1 MDALDAKYPFFATAR
16 EAVAEAAV
24 SLPELVAADAPAV
37 ERARE
42 RVERALMDGTVESE
56 SGSFPADSEYDVQ
69 AELLSYPIARILV
82 SLLDSDPAIEK
93 YAAAEASTAIDR
105 IREDLATDDELR
117 SMSTPTVAL
126 DDVLSEFDL
135 ADAVWPESNAPGA
148 TGPVADGTGPAGGR
162 TATATGRD
170 PAYYWIDVGPY
181 LRLTSSSW
189 GESWR
194 LVNRAL
200 ADGAVRVSREELLDA
215 LEAAVEDRVR
225 EGLPFELAAG
235 EGIAAELESGVE
247 DLKRLLS
254 ERTYTGPVDVVA
266 PELFPPCMTNLIEKA
281 ERDVDLT
288 PPESF
293 ALMAFLVGIGMTPDE
308 VVAFCADTSLDAE
321 GIRYQTEYLK
331 DDRGTQY
338 PPPTCET
345 LANYGICHNEEDHMQ
360 VAADPL
366 AYYEKRVA
374 DADEITDWRDRNEVE
389 NDGAGDGGAG
399 NDDNGATDGDA
410 EAEGKSMT
418 DEEDEAE
425 GKVMTNGA
433 DKEDE
438 AEGEA
443 TTNGAGE
450 EDG

>member
-1 MDALDAKYPFFATAR
+1 MDALDAKYPFFAAAR
-16 EAVAEAAV
+16 EAVADAAV

-56 SGSFPADSEYDVQ
+56 SGSFPADSAYDVQ

-82 SLLDSDPAIEK
+82 SLLDSEPAIEK
-93 YAAAEASTAIDR
+93 YAAAEAATAIDR

-117 SMSTPTVAL
+117 SMSTPTVTL
-126 DDVLSEFDL
+126 GDVLAEFDL
-135 ADAVWPESNAPGA
+135 ADAVRPESDRPG
-148 TGPVADGTGPAGGR
+148 GSGPAGGS
-162 TATATGRD
+162 TSPTGGTTSTTRD
-170 PAYYWIDVGPY
+170 PAHYWIAVGPY

-254 ERTYTGPVDVVA
+254 ERTYTGPVDIVA

-281 ERDVDLT
+281 ERDVDLSA
-288 PPESF
+288 PESF

-345 LANYGICHNEEDHMQ
+345 LANYGICHNEDDHMQ

-374 DADEITDWRDRNEVE
+374 DADEVTDWRERNEATE
-389 NDGAGDGGAG
+389 SEAADGEAADG
-399 NDDNGATDGDA
+399 
-410 EAEGKSMT
+410 EAT
-418 DEEDEAE
+418 DEE
-425 GKVMTNGA
+425 
-433 DKEDE
+433 
-438 AEGEA
+438 
-443 TTNGAGE
+443 
-450 EDG
+450 

>member
-1 MDALDAKYPFFATAR
+1 MDALDAKYPFFAAAR
-16 EAVAEAAV
+16 EAVANAAV

-37 ERARE
+37 ERGRE

-56 SGSFPADSEYDVQ
+56 SGGFPGESAYDVQ
-69 AELLSYPIARILV
+69 AELLSYPVARILV
-82 SLLDSDPAIEK
+82 SLLDSEPAIEK
-93 YAAAEASTAIDR
+93 YAAAEAATAVDR
-105 IREDLATDDELR
+105 IRGDLATDDELR
-117 SMSTPTVAL
+117 SVSTPTVAL
-126 DDVLSEFDL
+126 GDVLAEFEL
-135 ADAVWPESNAPGA
+135 ADAVRPESPRSASGAGVGAP
-148 TGPVADGTGPAGGR
+148 D
-162 TATATGRD
+162 RD
-170 PAYYWIDVGPY
+170 PANYWIDVGPY
-181 LRLTSSSW
+181 LRLTSPSW

-200 ADGAVRVSREELLDA
+200 ADGAVRVSRGELLDA
-215 LEAAVEDRVR
+215 LEAAVEERVR

-235 EGIAAELESGVE
+235 EGIAAELEEGVA

-254 ERTYTGPVDVVA
+254 ERSYTGPVDVVA

-281 ERDVDLT
+281 ERDADLS

-308 VVAFCADTSLDAE
+308 VVTFCADTSLDAE

-374 DADEITDWRDRNEVE
+374 AADEITDWRERE
-389 NDGAGDGGAG
+389 AG
-399 NDDNGATDGDA
+399 NGENESGEAEADEATDGR
-410 EAEGKSMT
+410 ES
-418 DEEDEAE
+418 
-425 GKVMTNGA
+425 TN
-433 DKEDE
+433 
-438 AEGEA
+438 
-443 TTNGAGE
+443 AGE
-450 EDG
+450 TTDAGGTK

>member
-1 MDALDAKYPFFATAR
+1 MDALDAKYPFFAAAR
-16 EAVAEAAV
+16 EAVADAAV

-37 ERARE
+37 ERGRE
-42 RVERALMDGTVESE
+42 RVERALMDGTVASE
-56 SGSFPADSEYDVQ
+56 SGAFPGESAYDVQ

-82 SLLDSDPAIEK
+82 SLLDSEPAIEK
-93 YAAAEASTAIDR
+93 YAAAEAATAVDR
-105 IREDLATDDELR
+105 IRGDLATDDELR
-117 SMSTPTVAL
+117 SVSVPTVTL
-126 DDVLSEFDL
+126 DDVLAEFDL
-135 ADAVWPESNAPGA
+135 ADAVRPESPG
-148 TGPVADGTGPAGGR
+148 GRSVAGGAAGAGSAGTGTPDAGSPGRAPAH
-162 TATATGRD
+162 
-170 PAYYWIDVGPY
+170 YWIDVGPY
-181 LRLTSSSW
+181 LRLTSPSW

-225 EGLPFELAAG
+225 EGLPFELAVG
-235 EGIAAELESGVE
+235 EGIAAELEEGVA

-254 ERTYTGPVDVVA
+254 ERSYAGPVDVVA

-281 ERDVDLT
+281 ERDADLT

-345 LANYGICHNEEDHMQ
+345 LANYGICHNEADHMQ

-374 DADEITDWRDRNEVE
+374 AADEITDWRDRE
-389 NDGAGDGGAG
+389 DGG
-399 NDDNGATDGDA
+399 
-410 EAEGKSMT
+410 
-418 DEEDEAE
+418 DES
-425 GKVMTNGA
+425 GA
-433 DKEDE
+433 D
-438 AEGEA
+438 AS
-443 TTNGAGE
+443 AGE
-450 EDG
+450 VVGADDAANSGGTE

>member
-1 MDALDAKYPFFATAR
+1 MDALDAKYPFFAAAR
-16 EAVAEAAV
+16 EAVADAAV

-37 ERARE
+37 ERGRE
-42 RVERALMDGTVESE
+42 RVERALMDGTVASE
-56 SGSFPADSEYDVQ
+56 SGAFPGESAYDVQ

-82 SLLDSDPAIEK
+82 SLLDSEPAIEK
-93 YAAAEASTAIDR
+93 YAAAEAATAVDR
-105 IREDLATDDELR
+105 IREDLATDDQLR
-117 SMSTPTVAL
+117 SVSVPTVAL
-126 DDVLSEFDL
+126 DDVLAEFDL
-135 ADAVWPESNAPGA
+135 GDAVRPESPGGGSV
-148 TGPVADGTGPAGGR
+148 TGGAAGAGSSGTGTPDAGSPGRAPAH
-162 TATATGRD
+162 
-170 PAYYWIDVGPY
+170 YWIDVGPY
-181 LRLTSSSW
+181 LRLTSPSW

-200 ADGAVRVSREELLDA
+200 AGGAVRVSREELLDA

-225 EGLPFELAAG
+225 EGLPFELAVG
-235 EGIAAELESGVE
+235 EGIAAELEEGVA

-254 ERTYTGPVDVVA
+254 ERSYAAPADVVA

-281 ERDVDLT
+281 ERDADLA

-345 LANYGICHNEEDHMQ
+345 LANYGICHNEADHMQ

-374 DADEITDWRDRNEVE
+374 AADEITDWRDRE
-389 NDGAGDGGAG
+389 DGGDERGADAG
-399 NDDNGATDGDA
+399 TREVAGGGDA
-410 EAEGKSMT
+410 
-418 DEEDEAE
+418 
-425 GKVMTNGA
+425 A
-433 DKEDE
+433 DSGGTE
-438 AEGEA
+438 
-443 TTNGAGE
+443 
-450 EDG
+450 

>member
-16 EAVAEAAV
+16 EAVADAAV

-42 RVERALMDGTVESE
+42 RVERALMDGTVASE
-56 SGSFPADSEYDVQ
+56 SGAFPAESAYDAQ

-82 SLLDSDPAIEK
+82 SLLDSEPAIGK
-93 YAAAEASTAIDR
+93 YAAAEAATAIDR
-105 IREDLATDDELR
+105 IREDLATDDGLR
-117 SMSTPTVAL
+117 SVSTPTVAL
-126 DDVLSEFDL
+126 DDVLAEFDL
-135 ADAVWPESNAPGA
+135 TEAVRPESPRPAPGTGGGAAA
-148 TGPVADGTGPAGGR
+148 TGAGSAPGRGPEH
-162 TATATGRD
+162 
-170 PAYYWIDVGPY
+170 YWIAVGAY
-181 LRLTSSSW
+181 LRLTSPSW

-200 ADGAVRVSREELLDA
+200 ADGEVRVSREELLDA

-235 EGIAAELESGVE
+235 EGIAAELESGVA

-254 ERTYTGPVDVVA
+254 ERTYAGPVDVVA
-266 PELFPPCMTNLIEKA
+266 PDLFPPCMRNLIDKA
-281 ERDVDLT
+281 ERGTDLS

-293 ALMAFLVGIGMTPDE
+293 ALMAFLVGIGMSPDE

-321 GIRYQTEYLK
+321 GIRYQTEYLS
-331 DDRGTQY
+331 DDRGSQY

-366 AYYEKRVA
+366 AYYEQRVA
-374 DADEITDWRDRNEVE
+374 EADEITDWREE
-389 NDGAGDGGAG
+389 N
-399 NDDNGATDGDA
+399 ATAA
-410 EAEGKSMT
+410 EAGSE
-418 DEEDEAE
+418 
-425 GKVMTNGA
+425 
-433 DKEDE
+433 
-438 AEGEA
+438 
-443 TTNGAGE
+443 
-450 EDG
+450 

>member
-1 MDALDAKYPFFATAR
+1 MDALDAKYPFFAPAR
-16 EAVAEAAV
+16 EAVADAAV

-37 ERARE
+37 ERGRE
-42 RVERALMDGTVESE
+42 RVERALMDGTAESE
-56 SGSFPADSEYDVQ
+56 SGAFPGDSDYDVQ

-82 SLLDSDPAIEK
+82 SLLDSEPAIEK
-93 YAAAEASTAIDR
+93 YAAAEAATAVAR
-105 IREDLATDDELR
+105 IRDDLAADDELR
-117 SMSTPTVAL
+117 SVSTPTVAL
-126 DDVLSEFDL
+126 DDVLAEFDL
-135 ADAVWPESNAPGA
+135 ADAVRPESPRPTSGA
-148 TGPVADGTGPAGGR
+148 GSGSGRNPAH
-162 TATATGRD
+162 
-170 PAYYWIDVGPY
+170 YWVDVGPY
-181 LRLTSSSW
+181 LRLTSPSW
-189 GESWR
+189 GPSWR

-215 LEAAVEDRVR
+215 LEAAVEERVR

-235 EGIAAELESGVE
+235 EGIAAELEDGVA

-254 ERTYTGPVDVVA
+254 ERSYAGPADVVA

-345 LANYGICHNEEDHMQ
+345 LANYGICHNEDDHMQ
-360 VAADPL
+360 VAVDPL

-374 DADEITDWRDRNEVE
+374 AADEVTDWRDREDVDPEAEVGG
-389 NDGAGDGGAG
+389 DGAVEEEEVSATDAGEAVEEEGDGAADAG
-399 NDDNGATDGDA
+399 
-410 EAEGKSMT
+410 EAE
-418 DEEDEAE
+418 
-425 GKVMTNGA
+425 
-433 DKEDE
+433 
-438 AEGEA
+438 
-443 TTNGAGE
+443 
-450 EDG
+450 

>member
-1 MDALDAKYPFFATAR
+1 MDALDAKYPFFAAAR
-16 EAVAEAAV
+16 EAVADAAV

-56 SGSFPADSEYDVQ
+56 SGTFPTESDYDVQ

-82 SLLDSDPAIEK
+82 SLLDSEPAIEK
-93 YAAAEASTAIDR
+93 YAAAEAATAIGR

-117 SMSTPTVAL
+117 SVSTPTVEL
-126 DDVLSEFDL
+126 DDVLAEFDL
-135 ADAVWPESNAPGA
+135 AESVRAESSEAGSA
-148 TGPVADGTGPAGGR
+148 GTGTSAVGAP
-162 TATATGRD
+162 GRD
-170 PAYYWIDVGPY
+170 PAHYWIDVGPY
-181 LRLTSSSW
+181 LRLTSPSW
-189 GESWR
+189 GVSWR

-200 ADGAVRVSREELLDA
+200 SDGAVRVSREELLDA

-235 EGIAAELESGVE
+235 EGIAAELESGVA

-254 ERTYTGPVDVVA
+254 ERTYAGPVDVVA

-281 ERDVDLT
+281 ERDAALD

-374 DADEITDWRDRNEVE
+374 DADEIDDWREENEIP
-389 NDGAGDGGAG
+389 ADGG
-399 NDDNGATDGDA
+399 
-410 EAEGKSMT
+410 
-418 DEEDEAE
+418 EE
-425 GKVMTNGA
+425 
-433 DKEDE
+433 
-438 AEGEA
+438 
-443 TTNGAGE
+443 
-450 EDG
+450 

>member
-16 EAVAEAAV
+16 EAVADAAV

-42 RVERALMDGTVESE
+42 RVERALMDGTVASE
-56 SGSFPADSEYDVQ
+56 SGAFPAESEYDAQ

-82 SLLDSDPAIEK
+82 SLLDSQPAIEK
-93 YAAAEASTAIDR
+93 YAAAEAATAIDR

-117 SMSTPTVAL
+117 SVSTPTVAL
-126 DDVLSEFDL
+126 DDVLAEFDL
-135 ADAVWPESNAPGA
+135 ADAVRPESAGSRSGSSGA
-148 TGPVADGTGPAGGR
+148 GAGSS
-162 TATATGRD
+162 GRD
-170 PAYYWIDVGPY
+170 PAHYWIDVGPY
-181 LRLTSSSW
+181 LRLTSPSW

-215 LEAAVEDRVR
+215 LEAAVEERVR

-235 EGIAAELESGVE
+235 EGIAAELEDGVV

-254 ERTYTGPVDVVA
+254 ERSYTGPVDVVA

-281 ERDVDLT
+281 ERDADLS

-321 GIRYQTEYLK
+321 GIRYQTAYLK

-374 DADEITDWRDRNEVE
+374 AADEITDWRDRDDAESE
-389 NDGAGDGGAG
+389 EGPGASEAPGPDGA
-399 NDDNGATDGDA
+399 
-410 EAEGKSMT
+410 E
-418 DEEDEAE
+418 
-425 GKVMTNGA
+425 
-433 DKEDE
+433 
-438 AEGEA
+438 
-443 TTNGAGE
+443 
-450 EDG
+450 

>member
-16 EAVAEAAV
+16 EAVADAAV

-37 ERARE
+37 ERGRE
-42 RVERALMDGTVESE
+42 RVERALMDGTVASE
-56 SGSFPADSEYDVQ
+56 SGAFPGESAYDVQ

-82 SLLDSDPAIEK
+82 SLLDSEPAIEK
-93 YAAAEASTAIDR
+93 YAAAEAATAVDR
-105 IREDLATDDELR
+105 IREDLAADDDELR
-117 SMSTPTVAL
+117 SVSTPIVSL
-126 DDVLSEFDL
+126 DDVLAEFDL
-135 ADAVWPESNAPGA
+135 AEAVRPEGSRGGPT
-148 TGPVADGTGPAGGR
+148 TGGTGGAGGTGTRTASAGGR
-162 TATATGRD
+162 GRN
-170 PAYYWIDVGPY
+170 PSHYWVDVGPY
-181 LRLTSSSW
+181 LRLTSPSW
-189 GESWR
+189 GPSWR

-215 LEAAVEDRVR
+215 LEAAVEERVR

-235 EGIAAELESGVE
+235 EGIAAELEEGVA

-254 ERTYTGPVDVVA
+254 ERSYAGPADVVA

-281 ERDVDLT
+281 ERDVDLS

-360 VAADPL
+360 VAVDPL
-366 AYYEKRVA
+366 AYYEKRVEA
-374 DADEITDWRDRNEVE
+374 ADEITDWRDREDSGDETETGEREEGEKGENET
-389 NDGAGDGGAG
+389 NG
-399 NDDNGATDGDA
+399 NDVDEDDTTADA
-410 EAEGKSMT
+410 AET
-418 DEEDEAE
+418 E
-425 GKVMTNGA
+425 
-433 DKEDE
+433 
-438 AEGEA
+438 
-443 TTNGAGE
+443 
-450 EDG
+450 